1 MDAIDQTQVFFFI
14 SSVGF
19 VTLWILIAVFLVYL
33 IRISRTFSRIINKV
47 EGDINSIGDTTKEML
62 EEVRESSL
70 FQFLIK
76 FFKSKKNKSRKGGG
90 GSDNWRGRVL
100 SLRSEQQSASK
111 KSLGALFK
119 NEERSAKRDQE
130 SKRGY
135 CSFIQQSGGCHLPKL
150 CQAIRSS

>member
-76 FFKSKKNKSRKGGG
+76 FFKSKKNKNK
-90 GSDNWRGRVL
+90 
-100 SLRSEQQSASK
+100 
-111 KSLGALFK
+111 
-119 NEERSAKRDQE
+119 
-130 SKRGY
+130 
-135 CSFIQQSGGCHLPKL
+135 
-150 CQAIRSS
+150 

>member
-1 MDAIDQTQVFFFI
+1 MNYITKYGRYAIII

-76 FFKSKKNKSRKGGG
+76 FFKSKKNKNK
-90 GSDNWRGRVL
+90 
-100 SLRSEQQSASK
+100 
-111 KSLGALFK
+111 
-119 NEERSAKRDQE
+119 
-130 SKRGY
+130 
-135 CSFIQQSGGCHLPKL
+135 
-150 CQAIRSS
+150 